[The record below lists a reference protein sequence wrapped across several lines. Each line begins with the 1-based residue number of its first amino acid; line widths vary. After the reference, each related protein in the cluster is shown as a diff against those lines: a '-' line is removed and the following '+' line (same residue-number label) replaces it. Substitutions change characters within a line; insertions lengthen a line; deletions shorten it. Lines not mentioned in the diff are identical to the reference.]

1 MATTYPT
8 TKQTFTDPNGAT
20 RIDTGIDHAG
30 LHTDINDTVEAMQDT
45 VGTTAGTNVLKNFA
59 AGDFP
64 ARINSS
70 NVLQQVVTGTVNT
83 TVGTL
88 SGAVIGTPSIS
99 AGTWSNAQLIGTAQI
114 TGGTLTSAVVTSATI
129 NNSTIGTPAITGGT
143 ITSTVVLPVT
153 SNTAK
158 ARAYLNSAQNNL
170 ADTVFTKVLLDAE
183 DYDVGN
189 NFASNK
195 FTAPVTGYYM
205 VTGQVAY
212 DNTIANSRYFSALYR
227 NGTVNAA
234 SSIVSSTTQTLA
246 VTSSDIMF
254 LNAAETVE
262 LYARVDAGASTID
275 LIIGLSNTFL
285 AVHLLSI

>member
-8 TKQTFTDPNGAT
+8 TKQTFTDPNGT
-20 RIDTGIDHAG
+20 SLLTSPDHAG

-114 TGGTLTSAVVTSATI
+114 TGGSATSQTLVTPKVEIGSDATGDIFYNSGSGVVSRLAVGAIAQHLLSTGTLPAWGATMKIGSFTRDTTAASGTVAYTGVGFKPTSILFLAIIDGTNAMSVGIDDATTSAGIFYNVTTFGES
-129 NNSTIGTPAITGGT
+129 GLKAI
-143 ITSTVVLPVT
+143 
-153 SNTAK
+153 
-158 ARAYLNSAQNNL
+158 
-170 ADTVFTKVLLDAE
+170 
-183 DYDVGN
+183 
-189 NFASNK
+189 
-195 FTAPVTGYYM
+195 
-205 VTGQVAY
+205 
-212 DNTIANSRYFSALYR
+212 
-227 NGTVNAA
+227 
-234 SSIVSSTTQTLA
+234 
-246 VTSSDIMF
+246 
-254 LNAAETVE
+254 
-262 LYARVDAGASTID
+262 
-275 LIIGLSNTFL
+275 FL
-285 AVHLLSI
+285 AVSGGNNQNAKISSFDSDGFSLDWTKNGTPTGTGSIYYLAMR